1 VVNAGLERVSMLDIK
16 VDSEVDVE
24 VVSTLVEVNSLMFVG
39 ERSVV
44 SAVVVKL
51 EFPVLGSVIVMVE
64 FTKGEG
70 VEVELTSND
79 VVENEAVVLLLLLFD
94 PEIKNPGPGSGVT
107 ASVP

>member
-1 VVNAGLERVSMLDIK
+1 VVNAGVEVVSMLLATK

-24 VVSTLVEVNSLMFVG
+24 VVSTLVDVNSLLVLR

-44 SAVVVKL
+44 SAVLVKL
-51 EFPVLGSVIVMVE
+51 EFPVLGRVIVMVE
-64 FTKGEG
+64 FTKGKG

-79 VVENEAVVLLLLLFD
+79 VVENEAVLLLVLFD
-94 PEIKNPGPGSGVT
+94 PEIVNPGPGSGVT